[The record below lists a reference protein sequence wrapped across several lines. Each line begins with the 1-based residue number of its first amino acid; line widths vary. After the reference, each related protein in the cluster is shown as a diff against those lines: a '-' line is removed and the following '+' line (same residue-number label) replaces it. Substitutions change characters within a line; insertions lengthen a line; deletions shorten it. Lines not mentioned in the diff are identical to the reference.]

1 MADLSDDFTD
11 EEIREELSKLGY
23 SNVPADRFQEFKKDL
38 RVLVQHERSK
48 TSSQNTSVSSHGH
61 NDMLNG
67 HNGFGAGHPSRR
79 DRFLLDDPPPQR
91 YEAVQLEDRL
101 QYQDHTFD
109 KDNKSAD
116 SGGNPLIKKPL
127 PRDPILSGP
136 HYDLHVHNGTTTDSS
151 RLEFPDNVSE
161 TESEK
166 RFVKRKVLRRKDD
179 GSKVIDESITES
191 EAGSLENIHERLRQL
206 GIKDTDYLSCRRP
219 KSAIEPP
226 YRLSPDDPRPAS
238 VILRPTNHPHS
249 KNLRKSDPVARYQ
262 QFRRSWSQQ
271 RVPGEKTHKNLR
283 WNIREQMLSQDQVI
297 ERKPQRVYVAN
308 SYVVP
313 TDKKRQNLRWQIRMD
328 MAEGQMPPHGFYH
341 EY

>member
-67 HNGFGAGHPSRR
+67 HNGFGAG
-79 DRFLLDDPPPQR
+79 
-91 YEAVQLEDRL
+91 
-101 QYQDHTFD
+101 
-109 KDNKSAD
+109 
-116 SGGNPLIKKPL
+116 GNPLIKKPL

-136 HYDLHVHNGTTTDSS
+136 HYDLHSGITTDSS

-191 EAGSLENIHERLRQL
+191 EAGSTSNQKLIDRVILASLH
-206 GIKDTDYLSCRRP
+206 TDYLQM
-219 KSAIEPP
+219 I
-226 YRLSPDDPRPAS
+226 
-238 VILRPTNHPHS
+238 
-249 KNLRKSDPVARYQ
+249 PVQ
-262 QFRRSWSQQ
+262 HQ
-271 RVPGEKTHKNLR
+271 
-283 WNIREQMLSQDQVI
+283 
-297 ERKPQRVYVAN
+297 KPQRVYVAN